1 MKSGLVKD
9 IGFFIAHSFIN
20 APIADSTH
28 VIPEIKFIV
37 LQVETDNGFSG
48 QSYMLTFH
56 YLPETIKGALK
67 DLKNF
72 SLNKYRINETKKFLD
87 EFKIESEYFG
97 NTGLLKWM
105 ESLVNIAMWDAFAKE
120 NNKPIWE
127 LLNGN
132 YKGVPVYG
140 SGGWLSYCDEEL
152 VDEVKRYIA
161 RGFKA
166 VKIKVGSKEIERDIQ
181 RLKKVREAAGSGIK
195 IMIDANQGMEVEFAV
210 KLAKSVENL
219 EIYWF
224 EEPIDH
230 ENFDGYKKIK
240 ESTNISLAMGERE
253 YNQIALKE
261 LISLKAIDMW
271 QPDIIR
277 IGGVE
282 KWIESSKYA
291 NDFGIPVLP
300 HYYKE
305 YDVPLLCTINNYI
318 AAESFDWI
326 DEFIDNQLEIKNGFA
341 YPRKTPG
348 WGFTFL
354 QDKLTVLNI

>member
-1 MKSGLVKD
+1 MKSGLIKD
-9 IGFFIAHSFIN
+9 IRIFESHITLDS
-20 APIADSTH
+20 PIADSTH
-28 VIPEIKFIV
+28 VLHKIKFIV
-37 LQVETDNGFSG
+37 LQVETDNNISE
-48 QSYMLTFH
+48 QSYMLTFQ
-56 YLPETIKGALK
+56 YFPEAIKGAIK
-67 DLKNF
+67 DLKSF
-72 SLNKYRINETKKFLD
+72 AINKYRVNETKKFLD
-87 EFKIESEYFG
+87 EFKIESEYLG
-97 NTGLLKWM
+97 NTGLLKWIGA
-105 ESLVNIAMWDAFAKE
+105 LLNLAMWGAYAKE
-120 NNKPIWE
+120 NNKSIWE
-127 LLNGN
+127 LLNGT
-132 YKGVPVYG
+132 YKRIPVYG
-140 SGGWLSYCDEEL
+140 SGGWLSYSDEEL
-152 VDEVKRYIA
+152 IDEVKNYAA

-166 VKIKVGSKEIERDIQ
+166 VKIKVGSKDIGRDIQ
-181 RLKKVREAAGSGIK
+181 RLKKVREAVSNNIK
-195 IMIDANQGMEVEFAV
+195 IMIDANQGMEVDSAV

-219 EIYWF
+219 DVYWF

-261 LISLKAIDMW
+261 LINRKAIDMW

-291 NDFGIPVLP
+291 NEFNIPVLP
-300 HYYKE
+300 HYYKD
-305 YDVPLLCTINNYI
+305 YDIPLLCTIDNYI

-326 DEFIDNQLEIKNGFA
+326 DRFIDNPLEIKDGYA

-354 QDKLTVLNI
+354 QDKLTELNI